1 MMRRRIE
8 WLEKNFKKKKK
19 KKNPKKKKEKYKG
32 ERNQLLGR
40 ELLLYL

>member
-8 WLEKNFKKKKK
+8 WLEKNLKKKK
-19 KKNPKKKKEKYKG
+19 KKKKEKYKG